1 MPPSLPP
8 ARVTPVDSGI
18 LSRLGRGAR
27 AFLEIVGG
35 TQWLG
40 PGEPIPP
47 IAPPEVQIRRLDY
60 PVGYDYTIQSR
71 SYEPV
76 SFQQLQA
83 LADNYDLLRI
93 AIETR
98 KRQVARLPWQIRVKR
113 QPGMTAREAQQKTL
127 SDNRIP
133 KLTELFHR
141 PDRERSFRNWVNQI
155 LENMLVLDAVAIYPR
170 FTLGSEI
177 YSFDVIEASTIARKI
192 DPQGR
197 TPAPPQVAYQQI
209 IHGLPSRGLI
219 APDPKRRELDQLYYH
234 ISNPRPGRIYGFSPV
249 EWVIMTVNIAL
260 RRQVTQLEFYTE
272 GGRPDLYATLP
283 KEWIATPEQLAEFQ
297 AYWDSLFVNT
307 PIRRQVRFM
316 PEGTKFDTTPQTI
329 LKDEYDE
336 WLARVIA
343 WCFGL
348 PPDALVRQINRATAD
363 RRSDDTEEEGL
374 QPTIEQVQD
383 IVNFL
388 LRTYCDAEGLEF
400 DYGSNQDPDPMIQA
414 QVQDIKLKNGT
425 LTVDEGREDDGRAPR
440 GIGEQYWVTPMG
452 PVAVDSVD
460 PDAAGGDQGDEEADQ
475 DLVVAGVKA
484 VKKNGFASAHR
495 RSTQL
500 VREGWQ
506 GY

>member
-1 MPPSLPP
+1 MPGSLPP
-8 ARVTPVDSGI
+8 VRETPIESGI

-27 AFLEIVGG
+27 AFLDIVGG
-35 TQWLG
+35 KQWLG

-47 IAPPEVQIRRLDY
+47 VAPPEVQVRNLDY
-60 PVGYDYTIQSR
+60 PVGYDYTITPR

-98 KRQVARLPWQIRVKR
+98 KHQIARLPWHIHVKR
-113 QPGMTAREAQQKTL
+113 QPGMTAREAQAKER
-127 SDNRIP
+127 SDNRIE
-133 KLTELFHR
+133 KLTALFRR

-170 FTLGSEI
+170 FTLGGEI

-197 TPAPPQVAYQQI
+197 TPTPPQVAYQQI
-209 IHGLPSRGLI
+209 IHGLPARDLI
-219 APDPKRRELDQLYYH
+219 APDPKRKDLDQLYYH

-283 KEWIATPEQLAEFQ
+283 KEWITTPQQLAEFQ

-307 PIRRQVRFM
+307 SIRRQVRFM

-348 PPDALVRQINRATAD
+348 PPDALVRQVNRATAD

-388 LRTYCDAEGLEF
+388 LQTYCDAEGLEF
-400 DYGSNQDPDPMIQA
+400 DYGSNQDPDPLIQA
-414 QVQDIKLKNGT
+414 QVQDLKIKNGT

-452 PVAVDSVD
+452 PMPVDSIGL
-460 PDAAGGDQGDEEADQ
+460 DAGDNGLAGEESDQE
-475 DLVVAGVKA
+475 LVLAGAKA
-484 VKKNGFASAHR
+484 VKKNGFGSARPRSR
-495 RSTQL
+495 RL
-500 VREGWQ
+500 AREGW
-506 GY
+506 